1 MHARIGKW
9 GNSLA
14 LRIPRSVANEAG
26 LSFDA
31 TVELSLRE
39 NELVVSLARAPRTE
53 LERLLAGIT
62 DANRHGEV
70 DTGPPV
76 GGEVW

>member
-1 MHARIGKW
+1 MNARTGKW

-14 LRIPRSVANEAG
+14 LRIPRSVAVEAG

-31 TVELSLRE
+31 GVELSVRD
-39 NELVVSLARAPRTE
+39 NELIVALAKPPRDE
-53 LERLLAGIT
+53 MGRLLEGVT
-62 DANRHGEV
+62 EHNRHGGV

>member
-26 LSFDA
+26 LAFDA

-39 NELVVSLARAPRTE
+39 NELVVALARPPRSE
-53 LERLLAGIT
+53 LERLLANVT
-62 DANRHGEV
+62 DDNRHGEV
-70 DTGPPV
+70 DTGRPV

>member
-14 LRIPRSVANEAG
+14 LRIPRSVASEAG

-31 TVELSLRE
+31 TVELSLRD
-39 NELVVSLARAPRTE
+39 NELVVALAGPPRSE
-53 LERLLAGIT
+53 LERLLEGVT
-62 DANRHGEV
+62 EHNRHGEV
-70 DTGPPV
+70 DTGRPV

>member
-1 MHARIGKW
+1 MQARIGKW

-14 LRIPRSVANEAG
+14 LRIPRSVANKAG

-31 TVELSLRE
+31 TVELSLRKH
-39 NELVVSLARAPRTE
+39 ELVVSLAKPPRTE
-53 LERLLAGIT
+53 LERLLADVT
-62 DANRHGEV
+62 DDNRHGEV
-70 DTGPPV
+70 DTGRPV